1 MFAFLNSHS
10 DSSVIGVEQHKR
22 KADAVEQQVAQAAP
36 VFCAIS
42 RIPLCSLPEPAL
54 ERIGSWVNI
63 PRAVCRCL
71 FELSV
76 RLSRAKIAAALAT
89 AAQLPN
95 NSSTAHSI
103 ERALYSACSSS
114 NGARYKQKARVL
126 LFNLKK
132 NSELRERVAS
142 GELSSDQLVRL
153 DAKGLASSALQ
164 KERVAAVKQ
173 GMQDITRAQHAS
185 ETHTVTDR

>member
-1 MFAFLNSHS
+1 
-10 DSSVIGVEQHKR
+10 
-22 KADAVEQQVAQAAP
+22 
-36 VFCAIS
+36 
-42 RIPLCSLPEPAL
+42 
-54 ERIGSWVNI
+54 VNF

-71 FELSV
+71 FEISV
-76 RLSRAKIAAALAT
+76 RLSRAKISVALAT
-89 AAQLPN
+89 AAQIP
-95 NSSTAHSI
+95 SKTADFI
-103 ERALYSACSSS
+103 ECALYSACNSS
-114 NGARYKQKARVL
+114 NGARYKQKAREL

-142 GELSSDQLVRL
+142 GELSADQLVRL

-173 GMQDITRAQHAS
+173 GMQDITREQHAS